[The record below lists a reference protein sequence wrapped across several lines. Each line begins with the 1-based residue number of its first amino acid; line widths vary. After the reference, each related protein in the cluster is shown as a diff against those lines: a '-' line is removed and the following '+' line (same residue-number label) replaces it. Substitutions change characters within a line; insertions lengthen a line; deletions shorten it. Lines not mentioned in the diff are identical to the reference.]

1 MKRNYGLD
9 LLRLVLMFLV
19 AVLHIL
25 GHGGILQGAEQ
36 GSVAY
41 RVAWLIETLAYCTVN
56 CYALITGYVYTD
68 KQPRLSSYGL
78 LWLQVLCYSIGI
90 AACGWILNPEK
101 LTAESLQAF
110 LFPVSG
116 DRYWYFSAYTG
127 LFLLIPLL
135 NAGLAA
141 FSRKQAAVTLAVLFA
156 AFSVIPTFSGRD
168 VFATNEGYSTLWLLL
183 MYLLGACIQK
193 FGFAECF
200 SAGKGIALYLGSC
213 GIAWGIKL
221 IWADG
226 IKLIDYPSPL
236 MVLAALGL
244 FLAFQN
250 VRIPTWAQKWIA
262 ILAPGAFG
270 VYLIHEHPY
279 IRNYLIMDRFAFL
292 TDYSVPVM
300 VLAVLGIALGIF
312 VICLSID
319 LIRNWVFKCLKIKE
333 RLEKLEEKML
343 AKRAKKLEK

>member
-25 GHGGILQGAEQ
+25 GHGGVLQGAEQ

-41 RVAWLIETLAYCTVN
+41 RVAWLMETLAYCAVN
-56 CYALITGYVYTD
+56 CYALITGYVYAD
-68 KQPRLSSYGL
+68 KQTRLSSYVL

-116 DRYWYFSAYTG
+116 DRYWYFSTYTG

-141 FSRKQAAVTLAVLFA
+141 FSRKQATVTLAVLFT
-156 AFSVIPTFSGRD
+156 AFSVIPTFSDRD

-183 MYLLGACIQK
+183 MYLLGASIRK
-193 FGFAECF
+193 FGFAEYF
-200 SAGKGIALYLGSC
+200 SAGKGMVLYLGSC

-236 MVLAALGL
+236 MVLAAMGL
-244 FLAFQN
+244 FLAFQK
-250 VRIPTWAQKWIA
+250 VRIPTRMQKWIA

-292 TDYSVPVM
+292 MDYSVPVM

-312 VICLSID
+312 GACLAVD
-319 LIRNWVFKCLKIKE
+319 LVRHWLYCRLKLKE
-333 RLEKLEEKML
+333 SLGKLENKLLRSAAAEK
-343 AKRAKKLEK
+343 